1 MVLGLTLFKIC
12 EVRKFPFAIAILD
25 RRTLCITIP
34 KNIIL
39 NKIKSSKIAKPSI
52 ICISQYIHTT
62 CTTGKFCCPSVNF
75 PFRKV
80 HHFFA
85 SHHRMYF
92 LKCHGGMA
100 AKSHKFHFFYDC
112 LCEPT
117 LMRQSF
123 SRILG
128 TRALPHSLAYELP
141 IMRRLDDKRE

>member
-80 HHFFA
+80 TIFCKPSQDVFPEMPWWHGCKK
-85 SHHRMYF
+85 SQISF
-92 LKCHGGMA
+92 L
-100 AKSHKFHFFYDC
+100 
-112 LCEPT
+112 LRL
-117 LMRQSF
+117 LMRAYAHAAVVF
-123 SRILG
+123 SHFRNSGIA
-128 TRALPHSLAYELP
+128 T
-141 IMRRLDDKRE
+141 

>member
-39 NKIKSSKIAKPSI
+39 NKIKIFQNREAFNHLYISIYTHHLHDWKILL
-52 ICISQYIHTT
+52 
-62 CTTGKFCCPSVNF
+62 SVSEF
-75 PFRKV
+75 PFQEGSP
-80 HHFFA
+80 FFA
-85 SHHRMYF
+85 SHHRGYF